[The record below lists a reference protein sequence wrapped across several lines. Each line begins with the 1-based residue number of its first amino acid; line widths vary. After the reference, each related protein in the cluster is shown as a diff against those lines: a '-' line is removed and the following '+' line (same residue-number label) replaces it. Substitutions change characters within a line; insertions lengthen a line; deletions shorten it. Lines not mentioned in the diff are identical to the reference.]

1 MLQLSDT
8 YFLVFI
14 MALAMDIYYVF
25 AAEVAVHRLQ
35 KDEGASQDI
44 IATGGNR
51 LQIIRV
57 VEDVDRYDSSIL

>member
-25 AAEVAVHRLQ
+25 AAEVAVHRL
-35 KDEGASQDI
+35 
-44 IATGGNR
+44 
-51 LQIIRV
+51 
-57 VEDVDRYDSSIL
+57 